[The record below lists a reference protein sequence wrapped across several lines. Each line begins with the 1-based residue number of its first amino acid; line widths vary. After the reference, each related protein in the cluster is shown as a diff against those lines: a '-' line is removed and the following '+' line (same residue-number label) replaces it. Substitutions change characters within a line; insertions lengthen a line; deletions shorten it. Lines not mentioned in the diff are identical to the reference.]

1 MPGQRHR
8 VFPIVTAAIAIPA
21 ALVIAVGANGGR
33 ATADGAA
40 WKPLIAE
47 APAPQMLRVGVGSE
61 RGLQVKTIL
70 AARAISARF
79 PEIREIGGV
88 RQDSMHWH
96 PEGLAIDVIIPDYR
110 TAAGRALGDRI
121 VGFVFENAQRFR
133 LVHVIW
139 RQVYIPTGAAPR
151 PMADLGSDDANHYTH
166 VHIATEGGG
175 YPTGGERYFS

>member
-1 MPGQRHR
+1 M
-8 VFPIVTAAIAIPA
+8 VTAAIAIPA
-21 ALVIAVGANGGR
+21 ALLIAVGANDGR
-33 ATADGAA
+33 ATAVRTA

-61 RGLQVKTIL
+61 RGLQVNTIL

-88 RQDSMHWH
+88 RPDSMHWH
-96 PEGLAIDVIIPDYR
+96 PEGRAIDVVIPDYG
-110 TAAGRALGDRI
+110 TAAGKALGDRI
-121 VGFVFENAQRFR
+121 VGLVFENAQRFR

-139 RQVYIPTGAAPR
+139 QRVYIPTGAAPR